1 METSYYEQYAKY
13 QVALTPRIIQNL
25 NRSFETTNNKTVVN
39 NAFKCKPAL
48 ASLDR
53 SALSPQNIANK
64 SNYFSNKKNT
74 QPAFTFS
81 PGPSDTGLSSSSRW
95 QSNPRSQRD
104 NLIKQMRRRNIDSNS
119 IVLPNKLKKVPYHN
133 NAQEIIYQKLVEG
146 KNT

>member
-1 METSYYEQYAKY
+1 
-13 QVALTPRIIQNL
+13 VALTPRIIQNL
-25 NRSFETTNNKTVVN
+25 NRSFETTNNTVVN
-39 NAFKCKPAL
+39 TAFKCKPAL
-48 ASLDR
+48 SLDR
-53 SALSPQNIANK
+53 SAFSPQNIAK
-64 SNYFSNKKNT
+64 TNYFTHKKNT

-104 NLIKQMRRRNIDSNS
+104 NLIKQMRRRNLDSTS
-119 IVLPNKLKKVPYHN
+119 IVLPNKLKKIAYQN